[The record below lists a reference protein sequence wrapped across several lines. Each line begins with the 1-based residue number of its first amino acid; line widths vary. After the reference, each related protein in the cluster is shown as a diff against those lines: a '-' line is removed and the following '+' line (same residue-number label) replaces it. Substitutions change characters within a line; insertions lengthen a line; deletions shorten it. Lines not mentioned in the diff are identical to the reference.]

1 MEESGE
7 GSGTLIGQQRNARPL
22 IVVETETCGGTGS
35 IDPYGTNGR
44 GGDVEIETWRWA
56 GFCLV
61 LASIGTTA
69 LSAQDG
75 SPLPTGVREWLERD
89 QVQRWAQMI
98 EEGNELFHGRS
109 CVRCHGEGGKEGR
122 WGPDLTDSEWVQSDG
137 DLQGIWETIFWGV
150 RREDF
155 SDSTRRFEM
164 NPGGGARLEWDELS
178 AVAAYVWSL
187 SNGTYLPTG

>member
-1 MEESGE
+1 M
-7 GSGTLIGQQRNARPL
+7 
-22 IVVETETCGGTGS
+22 
-35 IDPYGTNGR
+35 
-44 GGDVEIETWRWA
+44 EIESWRWA
-56 GFCLV
+56 GLFLV
-61 LASIGTTA
+61 FASIGTTA
-69 LSAQDG
+69 LSAQDS

-98 EEGNELFHGRS
+98 EEGDELFHGRS

-137 DLQGIWETIFWGV
+137 DLQGTWDTIFWGV
-150 RREDF
+150 KRDDF
-155 SDSTRRFEM
+155 SDPARRFEM

-187 SNGTYLPTG
+187 SNGTYLPTGPGG